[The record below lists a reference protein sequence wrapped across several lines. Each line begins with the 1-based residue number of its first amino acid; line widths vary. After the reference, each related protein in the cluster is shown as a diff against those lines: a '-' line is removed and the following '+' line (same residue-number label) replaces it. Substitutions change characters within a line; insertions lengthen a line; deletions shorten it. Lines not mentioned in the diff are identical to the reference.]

1 MGSGEIENPGK
12 GSAGADASLCGD
24 ESRSGSEAGPGHLA
38 VPAGSQH
45 RSYLVSQNPE
55 FRRASDGQPRPAVF
69 LDRDGVINPTVLNP
83 ATGRMESPL
92 STADFSFFDGVLES
106 LSILRDEGFPLIL
119 VSNQPNY
126 ALGKATL
133 NGLSAI
139 HQKFVYELVR
149 SGIAFARFC
158 YCLHHPRGVTPGYSG
173 LCVCRKPSPWFLLR
187 ARDDFGYS
195 LRDSWMIGDR
205 PTDTQCG
212 KTAGARTIRI
222 EPEHG
227 ASDPVNPA
235 RALAARPDHSVRDLA
250 EAVDIILTRRS
261 V

>member
-1 MGSGEIENPGK
+1 MGSGEIEDPDK
-12 GSAGADASLCGD
+12 RPADASLRGD
-24 ESRSGSEAGPGHLA
+24 ESLRGNGAEREPITARGGL
-38 VPAGSQH
+38 QH
-45 RSYLVSQNPE
+45 RSYLISRNPE
-55 FRRASDGQPRPAVF
+55 FTRESNGQPGPAIF

-92 STADFSFFDGVLES
+92 STADFSLFDGVLES

-126 ALGKATL
+126 ALGKSTL
-133 NGLSAI
+133 IGLSAI
-139 HQKFVYELVR
+139 HQKMVYQLVR

-158 YCLHHPRGVTPGYSG
+158 YCLHHPKGVTPGYSG

-195 LRDSWMIGDR
+195 LRDSWMIGDQ
-205 PTDTQCG
+205 PTDSQCG
-212 KTAGARTIRI
+212 KAAGARTIRI
-222 EPEHG
+222 EPEPG
-227 ASDPVNPA
+227 ASDPIHAA
-235 RALAARPDHSVRDLA
+235 RALAARPDYSVRNLA
-250 EAVDIILTRRS
+250 EAVDIILAERT